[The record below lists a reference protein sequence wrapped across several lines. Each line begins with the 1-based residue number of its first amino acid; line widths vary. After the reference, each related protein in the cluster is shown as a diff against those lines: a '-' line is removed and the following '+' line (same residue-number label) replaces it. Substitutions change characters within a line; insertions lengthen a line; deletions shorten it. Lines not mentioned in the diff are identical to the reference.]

1 MLIGSRDNISD
12 DEAAGGQYPV
22 MLSPELVQEY
32 DLYMEN
38 QEFNID
44 LQQMDM
50 EAFIQHPNNI
60 HLNIVIISI
69 LLFLG
74 LTNNIVAFPVM
85 LFR

>member
-44 LQQMDM
+44 MQQMDM
-50 EAFIQHPNNI
+50 EAFIQHPNNN
-60 HLNIVIISI
+60 LNIVIISI

>member
-12 DEAAGGQYPV
+12 DDAGGQYPV
-22 MLSPELVQEY
+22 MLSPELIQEY

-38 QEFNID
+38 QEFHMGA
-44 LQQMDM
+44 QMDM
-50 EAFIQHPNNI
+50 EAFIQHPNNN
-60 HLNIVIISI
+60 LNIVIISI

>member
-38 QEFNID
+38 QEFNINM
-44 LQQMDM
+44 QQMDM
-50 EAFIQHPNNI
+50 EAFIQHPNNN
-60 HLNIVIISI
+60 LNIVIISI

>member
-44 LQQMDM
+44 MQQMDM
-50 EAFIQHPNNI
+50 DAFIQHPNNN
-60 HLNIVIISI
+60 LNIVIISI

>member
-12 DEAAGGQYPV
+12 DEAGGQYPV

-38 QEFNID
+38 QEFYTD
-44 LQQMDM
+44 TQMDM
-50 EAFIQHPNNI
+50 EAFIQHPNNN
-60 HLNIVIISI
+60 LNIVIISI

>member
-12 DEAAGGQYPV
+12 DDAGGQYPV
-22 MLSPELVQEY
+22 MLSPELIQEY

-38 QEFNID
+38 QEFD
-44 LQQMDM
+44 MDAQMDM
-50 EAFIQHPNNI
+50 EAFIQHPNNN
-60 HLNIVIISI
+60 LNIVIISI